1 MEKIKVK
8 LESQYNGHSIKKNG
22 SVDMNFILPYSEI
35 INAVKL
41 LQLIN
46 CNINVSAKVGT
57 NKPVNLGVFYL
68 NKMNIDRDGQVKL
81 SFNTELESSEINNMT
96 ELTEPETIIH
106 LLCSGVIEKENEE
119 EDDDE

>member
-1 MEKIKVK
+1 MKKIKVK

-35 INAVKL
+35 VNVVKL

-46 CNINVSAKVGT
+46 CNIHVLAKVGT
-57 NKPVNLGVFYL
+57 SNPVSLGVFYL
-68 NKMNIDRDGQVKL
+68 NKVNIDRDGQSKI

-96 ELTEPETIIH
+96 ELTEPDTIIR
-106 LLCSGVIEKENEE
+106 LMCSGTIEDEDNE
-119 EDDDE
+119 EDD